1 MGLTPGTQAAAF
13 LYSACQWDPNKA
25 ELCTLVLKLARPV
38 LKERM
43 GLS

>member
-13 LYSACQWDPNKA
+13 LCSAFQWDPNKA
-25 ELCTLVLKLARPV
+25 DLCTLVLQLARPV